1 MRGAVVVACTLIVL
15 AVAPAARADVTI
27 GSRLLPPPGNP
38 VTCVQGCTNAV
49 TSAPSSVVTVQTG
62 GVISRWRVRAGTE
75 VTPVRLQVVRRT
87 GADGVEVGRSAEV
100 TPPAGTITGYPTR
113 LAIAPGDQIA
123 LMCCS
128 GTSGAFFA
136 DGTGATLDRWE
147 PPLSTLARPPES
159 SPNLE
164 ALINADVEPDV
175 DNDGFGDETQDTCP
189 GVPGTT
195 PDGCPA
201 PAPPAPPPASP
212 APKPPTARFKT
223 PACRHRHR
231 ADPADRA
238 RGGRR
243 QRRSGG
249 HGVRRRRDDLRPA
262 RGTLRVYLEADGR
275 RRRARHAAGERSR
288 RRRPLDAR
296 DRPRAR
302 EPLHRDALAEGAAL
316 GNRLRVSGR
325 LKLPAGVEGAL
336 GCRGNVTVR
345 LRRVKR
351 TVALTRG
358 CTYAARL
365 PVRTGRPRVSFA
377 GNSVIAPSAR

>member
-201 PAPPAPPPASP
+201 PAPPAAPPASP

-223 PACRHRHR
+223 PLAGTGIGPTQRIELEVADDSGDPVVTVFDDDGTICVLRAAPYACTWKPTGADVGR
-231 ADPADRA
+231 ATLLASAVDA
-238 RGGRR
+238 GGLSTLAIVRVR
-243 QRRSGG
+243 VNRFIGKLSRKVRRS
-249 HGVRRRRDDLRPA
+249 
-262 RGTLRVYLEADGR
+262 
-275 RRRARHAAGERSR
+275 
-288 RRRPLDAR
+288 
-296 DRPRAR
+296 
-302 EPLHRDALAEGAAL
+302 